1 MMRNHEPQQDRSR
14 ATRERL
20 LEAALESLAEVGWHG
35 TTVVAVAARAGVSR
49 GAAQHH
55 FTTRDDLVRATLE
68 RVFEDFAENLRQR
81 AGERSGQDR
90 ILTGVE
96 TLADAWTATAGRAA
110 MQVWSAA
117 ATDVELRELALRF
130 EHRMS
135 RDLFEVAVE
144 LLGADVSRPQVRD
157 QVRLTLHMLRGRG
170 LGLLVRP
177 ELERHRAELAQWAA
191 VLAAM
196 PGFGVFGG

>member
-1 MMRNHEPQQDRSR
+1 MRKHEPQQDRSR

-55 FTTRDDLVRATLE
+55 FTTRDDLVRATLD
-68 RVFEDFAENLRQR
+68 RVFDDFAENLRRR
-81 AGERSGQDR
+81 AGDQLGQDR
-90 ILTGVE
+90 MLAGIE
-96 TLADAWTATAGRAA
+96 SLADAWTGTAGRAS

-117 ATDVELRELALRF
+117 ATDPGLRELALPF

-135 RDLFEVAVE
+135 KDLFEVAVE
-144 LLGADVSRPQVRD
+144 LLGADAAQPQVRD

-177 ELERHRAELAQWAA
+177 ELQRHRAELAQWAA

-196 PGFGVFGG
+196 PGFGGFGG

>member
-1 MMRNHEPQQDRSR
+1 MRNHEPQQDRSR

-20 LEAALESLAEVGWHG
+20 LEAALESLAEAGWHG
-35 TTVVAVAARAGVSR
+35 TTVVGVAARAGVSR

-68 RVFEDFAENLRQR
+68 RVFDDFAENLRQR
-81 AGERSGQDR
+81 AAERSGDDR
-90 ILTGVE
+90 MLTAVE
-96 TLADAWTATAGRAA
+96 VLADSWTNTAGRAS

-117 ATDVELRELALRF
+117 ATDAELRELALPF

-135 RDLFEVAVE
+135 KRLFEIAAE
-144 LLGADVSRPQVRD
+144 LFGADVSRPQVRD
-157 QVRLTLHMLRGRG
+157 QIRLTLHMLRGRG
-170 LGLLVRP
+170 LGILVRP
-177 ELERHRAELAQWAA
+177 DLERHRAELAQWAA

-196 PGFGVFGG
+196 PGFGLFG

>member
-1 MMRNHEPQQDRSR
+1 MRSNEPQQDRSR
-14 ATRERL
+14 ATRESL
-20 LEAALESLAEVGWHG
+20 LEAALESLAELGWHG
-35 TTVVAVAARAGVSR
+35 TTVVGVAARAGVSR

-55 FTTRDDLVRATLE
+55 FATRDDLVRAALD
-68 RVFEDFAENLRQR
+68 RVFDGFVENLRQR
-81 AGERSGQDR
+81 AEARSGQDR
-90 ILTGVE
+90 ILAGVE
-96 TLADAWTATAGRAA
+96 TLADAWTATAGRAS

-117 ATDVELRELALRF
+117 ATDAALRELALPF

-135 RDLFEVAVE
+135 KDLFDVAVE
-144 LLGADVSRPQVRD
+144 LLGADLEQPHVRD
-157 QVRLTLHMLRGRG
+157 SIRMTLDLVRGRG